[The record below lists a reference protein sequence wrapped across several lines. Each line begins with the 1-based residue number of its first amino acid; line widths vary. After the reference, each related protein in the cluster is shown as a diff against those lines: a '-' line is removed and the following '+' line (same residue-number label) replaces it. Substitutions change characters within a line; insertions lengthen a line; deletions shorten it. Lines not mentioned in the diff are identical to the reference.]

1 MWYNSI
7 GWFYIINKEKNRIE
21 SIENKDKIEKLEI
34 NISSVRIQDG
44 IQTTPISKGTK
55 TKYSDIV
62 SAYLDIDYPNI
73 EGD

>member
-44 IQTTPISKGTK
+44 I
-55 TKYSDIV
+55 
-62 SAYLDIDYPNI
+62 
-73 EGD
+73 

>member
-21 SIENKDKIEKLEI
+21 SIENKDENRKIRNKYLINRKL
-34 NISSVRIQDG
+34 G
-44 IQTTPISKGTK
+44 W
-55 TKYSDIV
+55 
-62 SAYLDIDYPNI
+62 DIDHPNI